1 MKTIELK
8 AELRDSVGKKATKG
22 VRLAGKIPAILY
34 GRELKPTPLA
44 VSQKEFY
51 QVTHTKAGT
60 NVLIGL
66 KIEGA
71 KLKKETT
78 CLVKEVQRNPVSDEI
93 YHVDFAAISLTEK
106 IRIKVP
112 LVIKDAQ
119 EAIGI
124 KEGGILDVVHYEIE
138 VECLPTEI
146 PERIEASV
154 KHLKIGDAIHL
165 KELDIPQGVVPLL
178 EGEEVVI
185 SLHPPQKE
193 EEAAP
198 PTEAAAEPEVIEKG
212 KKEKP
217 EEAAAEAA
225 PEKSEKKPEKALPA
239 GRQAEKPEKPEKKP
253 A

>member
-8 AELRDSVGKKATKG
+8 AELRDTVGKKATKG
-22 VRLAGKIPAILY
+22 VRRAGKIPAVLY
-34 GRELKPTPLA
+34 GRALQATPLA

-51 QVTHTKAGT
+51 RVTHTKAGG

-66 KIEGA
+66 KIEDA
-71 KLKKETT
+71 KSKKETI
-78 CLVKEVQRNPVSDEI
+78 CLVKEVQRNPVTDEV

-119 EAIGI
+119 EAIGV
-124 KEGGILDVVHYEIE
+124 KEGGVLDLVYHEIE

-146 PERIEASV
+146 PERIETSV

-165 KELDIPQGVVPLL
+165 KELDIPQGITPLL
-178 EGEEVVI
+178 EAEEVVI

-193 EEAAP
+193 KEVAA
-198 PTEAAAEPEVIEKG
+198 TAEAAAEPEVIEKG

-217 EEAAAEAA
+217 EEAAAAQVA
-225 PEKSEKKPEKALPA
+225 PEKTEKKPEKA
-239 GRQAEKPEKPEKKP
+239 EKPEKKP